1 MATTPSSYR
10 YEQVPTTGKPHDC
23 RENLARVPGTGGDAP
38 GYLETVEG
46 VLLFT
51 VEGQILELEP

>member
-1 MATTPSSYR
+1 MATTPSYR

-23 RENLARVPGTGGDAP
+23 RENLVRVPGTGGDDP
-38 GYLETVEG
+38 GYLQTVEG